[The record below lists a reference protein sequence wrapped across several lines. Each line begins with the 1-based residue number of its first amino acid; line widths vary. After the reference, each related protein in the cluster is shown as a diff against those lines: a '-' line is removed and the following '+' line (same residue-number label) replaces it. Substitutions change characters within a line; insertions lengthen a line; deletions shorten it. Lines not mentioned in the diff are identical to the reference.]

1 MKEGGIKELRSD
13 PTLAN
18 PVYLTGYIEQ
28 MGTGTT
34 DIIELCEKSGLRT
47 PEFHQDED
55 FLIRIWRPE
64 NAGASLSTD
73 HQNAHETDHQTAHEI
88 DHMSEPIKRLII
100 AIKGDTKT
108 REEIMNIM
116 QLNHRENFRLTYLI
130 PALETGY
137 IAMLYPDNP
146 RHKGQAYYLTQKG
159 LDVLKTE

>member
-1 MKEGGIKELRSD
+1 
-13 PTLAN
+13 
-18 PVYLTGYIEQ
+18 

-73 HQNAHETDHQTAHEI
+73 HQTAHETDHQTAHEI

-137 IAMLYPDNP
+137 IAMLYPDNH
-146 RHKGQAYYLTQKG
+146 RRKGQAYYLTQKG